1 MTFFSVADA
10 LIRTLKG
17 HESIATGI
25 KAVPRVVTKR
35 SASHKSGILECLSPI
50 ERLIDAS
57 YSTAGKVVHTHNN
70 VVGVSRIDGHAS
82 LALRAWLGS
91 RVYVLANGDRRKPV
105 RRERCLLGTWHRNCI
120 KAS

>member
-1 MTFFSVADA
+1 MALLAVADA
-10 LIRTLKG
+10 LIEALKRN
-17 HESIATGI
+17 ESIAGSI
-25 KAVPRVVTKR
+25 KTVPGVVTKR
-35 SASHKSGILECLSPI
+35 PAPDETGILKCLSSI

-70 VVGVSRIDGHAS
+70 VFGVSRIDGHAS

-105 RRERCLLGTWHRNCI
+105 RRER
-120 KAS
+120 